1 MEPLGAAWAD
11 YITHTRHSSKYQ
23 TAANKAS
30 SDNQNPDQR
39 TSDVTQQLRPEY
51 MCKNKTK
58 TVICIFI
65 FIYCIKSTSA
75 FSCTD

>member
-1 MEPLGAAWAD
+1 MEPLGAAWAH

-30 SDNQNPDQR
+30 SDKQNPDQR
-39 TSDVTQQLRPEY
+39 TSDVAQQLRPEY

-65 FIYCIKSTSA
+65 SILYKKHISF
-75 FSCTD
+75 